1 MKCKIIDCTQGSAMW
16 HETKIGKATASQA
29 ANILTPTGKLSTSA
43 TGLIRRL
50 AREQVCA
57 DPNEREPNA
66 AMEWG
71 NMQEPFARDEFRKL
85 TKRRVIEVG
94 FCQSLVHPALGCS
107 PDGLIHGDISA
118 GLCIDGLKFAQDAD
132 GPIVAGLEIKCPQ
145 IDTHVEYLI
154 DDVLPKKYAPQVH
167 WSMAVTGLDVWYF
180 MSYFPN
186 LRSLIVKVE
195 RDEYTEKIE
204 SAALEF
210 AERYQSEVESIIER
224 ILP

>member
-1 MKCKIIDCTQGSAMW
+1 MKCKILDCTQGSAMW
-16 HETKIGKATASQA
+16 HEARLGRATASQA
-29 ANILTPTGKLSTSA
+29 ANILTPTGKLSSSA

-50 AREQVCA
+50 AREQICA

-85 TKRRVIEVG
+85 TKNRVIEVG

-107 PDGLIHGDISA
+107 PDGLIHGDNSA
-118 GLCIDGLKFAQDAD
+118 GSFIYGEWGNY

-154 DDVLPKKYAPQVH
+154 DGVLPKKYAPQVH
-167 WSMAVTGLDVWYF
+167 WSMAITGLDVWYF

-195 RDEYTEKIE
+195 RDDYTDKIE

-210 AERYQSEVESIIER
+210 AERYQGEVESIIER

>member
-16 HETKIGKATASQA
+16 HEARLGRATASQA

-85 TKRRVIEVG
+85 SRLRVIEVG
-94 FCQSLVHPALGCS
+94 FCQSLIHPALGCS
-107 PDGLIHGDISA
+107 PDGLI
-118 GLCIDGLKFAQDAD
+118 QDAD

-195 RDEYTEKIE
+195 RDEYTDKIE

>member
-1 MKCKIIDCTQGSAMW
+1 MKSKIIDCTQGSAMW
-16 HETKIGKATASQA
+16 HEARLGRATASQA

-85 TKRRVIEVG
+85 SRLRVIEVG

-107 PDGLIHGDISA
+107 PDGLI
-118 GLCIDGLKFAQDAD
+118 QDAD

-195 RDEYTEKIE
+195 RDEYTDKIE

>member
-1 MKCKIIDCTQGSAMW
+1 MKCKIINCTQGSAMW
-16 HETKIGKATASQA
+16 HEARLGRATASQA

-85 TKRRVIEVG
+85 TKNRVIEVG
-94 FCQSLVHPALGCS
+94 FCQSLIHPALGCS
-107 PDGLIHGDISA
+107 PDGLI
-118 GLCIDGLKFAQDAD
+118 QDAD

-195 RDEYTEKIE
+195 RDEYTDKIE

>member
-16 HETKIGKATASQA
+16 HEARLGRATASQA

-85 TKRRVIEVG
+85 TKNHVIEVG

-107 PDGLIHGDISA
+107 PDGLIHAGNSA
-118 GLCIDGLKFAQDAD
+118 EWLIYGKWDTD

-154 DDVLPKKYAPQVH
+154 DGVLPKKYAPQVH
-167 WSMAVTGLDVWYF
+167 WSMAITGLDAWYF

-210 AERYQSEVESIIER
+210 AERYQAEVESIIER

>member
-16 HETKIGKATASQA
+16 HEARLGRATASQA

-85 TKRRVIEVG
+85 TKNRVIEVG
-94 FCQSLVHPALGCS
+94 FCQSLIHPALGCS
-107 PDGLIHGDISA
+107 PDGLI
-118 GLCIDGLKFAQDAD
+118 QDAD

-195 RDEYTEKIE
+195 RDDYTDKIE

>member
-1 MKCKIIDCTQGSAMW
+1 MKCKIINCTQGSAMW
-16 HETKIGKATASQA
+16 HEARLGRATASQA

-85 TKRRVIEVG
+85 SRLRVIEIG
-94 FCQSLVHPALGCS
+94 FCQSLIHPALGCS
-107 PDGLIHGDISA
+107 PDGLI
-118 GLCIDGLKFAQDAD
+118 QDAD

-195 RDEYTEKIE
+195 RDEYTDKIE

>member
-16 HETKIGKATASQA
+16 HEARLGRATASQA

-85 TKRRVIEVG
+85 SRLRVIEVG

-107 PDGLIHGDISA
+107 PDGLI
-118 GLCIDGLKFAQDAD
+118 QDAD

-195 RDEYTEKIE
+195 RDDYTEKIE

>member
-16 HETKIGKATASQA
+16 HEARLGRATASQA

-85 TKRRVIEVG
+85 TKNRVIEVG

-107 PDGLIHGDISA
+107 PDGLI
-118 GLCIDGLKFAQDAD
+118 QDAD

-167 WSMAVTGLDVWYF
+167 WSMAITGLDVWYF

-195 RDEYTEKIE
+195 RDEYTDKIE

>member
-16 HETKIGKATASQA
+16 HEARLGRATASQA

-85 TKRRVIEVG
+85 TKNRVIEVG
-94 FCQSLVHPALGCS
+94 FCQSLIHPALGCS
-107 PDGLIHGDISA
+107 PDGLI
-118 GLCIDGLKFAQDAD
+118 QDAE

-154 DDVLPKKYAPQVH
+154 DNILPKKYAPQVH

-210 AERYQSEVESIIER
+210 AERYQSEVESIIKR

>member
-1 MKCKIIDCTQGSAMW
+1 MKCKIINCTQGSAMW
-16 HETKIGKATASQA
+16 HEARLGRATASQA

-85 TKRRVIEVG
+85 SRLRVIEVG
-94 FCQSLVHPALGCS
+94 FCQSLIHPALGCS
-107 PDGLIHGDISA
+107 PDGLI
-118 GLCIDGLKFAQDAD
+118 QDTD

-167 WSMAVTGLDVWYF
+167 WSMAVTGLNVWYF

-195 RDEYTEKIE
+195 RDDYTEKIE